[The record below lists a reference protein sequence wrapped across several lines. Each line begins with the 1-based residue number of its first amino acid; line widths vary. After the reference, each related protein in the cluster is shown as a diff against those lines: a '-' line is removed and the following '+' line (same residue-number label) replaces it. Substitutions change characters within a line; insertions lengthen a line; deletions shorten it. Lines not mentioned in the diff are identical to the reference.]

1 MPLTYFQSSFDRFL
15 IKLLQ
20 FAQRHLPG
28 CSLDAVGSITV
39 RILSL
44 IEYQTSPTSP
54 ELNHQDKEDVRS
66 TMELRVSVNDISG
79 RVATS
84 WSMICRSFGSA
95 SQAATQFAIGAATGR
110 TFLLVLSIQARISH
124 VKRNTLKAGAE
135 GRLE

>member
-1 MPLTYFQSSFDRFL
+1 
-15 IKLLQ
+15 
-20 FAQRHLPG
+20 
-28 CSLDAVGSITV
+28 
-39 RILSL
+39 
-44 IEYQTSPTSP
+44 
-54 ELNHQDKEDVRS
+54 
-66 TMELRVSVNDISG
+66 MELRVSVNDISG

-110 TFLLVLSIQARISH
+110 TFLLVLSIRARISH